1 MANQRAGETMAVKQE
16 RKPNEEAENQ
26 GQGRLDVLIGEQVI
40 LALGRPADLQRLQV
54 RHLWEGCYRVNIF
67 VGENI
72 ATGRVANS
80 YFVQASAEGRI
91 LETNPTIT
99 KQY

>member
-1 MANQRAGETMAVKQE
+1 MAVKQE
-16 RKPNEEAENQ
+16 RKPNEEAENP
-26 GQGRLDVLIGEQVI
+26 GQEKLDVLIGEQVI
-40 LALGRPADLQRLQV
+40 LTLGRPADLQRVQV
-54 RHLWEGCYRVNIF
+54 RHLWEACYRVNVF

-80 YFVQASAEGRI
+80 YFVQATKEGRI
-91 LETNPTIT
+91 LESNPTIT